1 MQFDSTDIEIVN
13 MRNRI
18 SLLIVILFT
27 VMQLS
32 ARQRPAYYEQWALRV
47 AQSEMVHNPELWMA
61 DGVKK
66 PKWDYTQTLVARAML
81 DVYQHSGDTA
91 ILNYT
96 LRFAD
101 YFINPDGSIKTYKLS
116 DYNIDRVNGGN
127 FLYLLNEL
135 QPQDRYVKAISLLRS
150 QLLTHPRV
158 SEGGF
163 WHKKI
168 YPHQMWLDGLYMAEP
183 FYAHYAAVNDSIALF
198 DDIANQFIIVDKH
211 TLDTLTGLNYHGWD
225 EAREQIWADRTTG
238 CSPNFWSRSMGWYVM
253 AIVDV
258 LDYMPVNH
266 PQRQQLIDILNRVC
280 KSLLKYQDKKTK
292 MWYQLT
298 TLTDTEGNYLES
310 TGTIMYCYAMAKG
323 ARKGYLPKCYRK
335 VASKIFDGI
344 VKYSTQQNDDGTVSI
359 TRCCAVAGL
368 GGKQQRD
375 GSVAYYL
382 SEPVRND
389 DPKAVGPFILAAYEL
404 AE

>member
-1 MQFDSTDIEIVN
+1 MQSDTTDKN

-32 ARQRPAYYEQWALRV
+32 ARQRPAYYEQWAVSV
-47 AQSEMVHNPELWMA
+47 AESEMVHNPELWMA

-91 ILNYT
+91 VFNYVM
-96 LRFAD
+96 RFAD
-101 YFINPDGSIKTYKLS
+101 YFINPDGSIKTYKSS
-116 DYNIDRVNGGN
+116 DYNIDRVNGGI
-127 FLYLLNEL
+127 FLYMLNDI
-135 QPQDRYVKAISLLRS
+135 QPQERYAKAIELLRS

-183 FYAHYAAVNDSIALF
+183 FYARYAAANDSNALF
-198 DDIANQFIIVDKH
+198 DDIVNQFIIIDKH
-211 TLDTLTGLNYHGWD
+211 TLDPATGLNYHGWD
-225 EAREQIWADRTTG
+225 EAHEQIWADKETG

-258 LDYMPVNH
+258 LDYLPDNH
-266 PQRQQLIDILNRVC
+266 PKRQELIDILNRVC
-280 KSLLKYQDKKTK
+280 KSLLKYQDKKTR

-298 TLTDTEGNYLES
+298 TLGGTDGNYLES

-323 ARKGYLPKCYRK
+323 AGKGYLPKCYRR
-335 VASKIFDGI
+335 AACKIFDGI
-344 VKYSTQQNDDGTVSI
+344 VKHSTRQNEDGTVSI

-368 GGKQQRD
+368 GGAQQRD

-404 AE
+404 AK